1 MAAVARVC
9 PVPMVTQTFI
19 PVRKKYQYLR
29 MRDMLSA
36 ALRPGG
42 AGGMGL
48 FGSMGVAMAG
58 AVGVAPDSALME
70 SAPQVD
76 GDVVMSGMG
85 VGGQPMVRGGGGS
98 SRSGGLFSGMG
109 SAQGRGTSV
118 SA

>member
-1 MAAVARVC
+1 
-9 PVPMVTQTFI
+9 
-19 PVRKKYQYLR
+19 

-48 FGSMGVAMAG
+48 FG
-58 AVGVAPDSALME
+58 AVGVAPDSASME
-70 SAPQVD
+70 SVPQAD
-76 GDVVMSGMG
+76 GDVVMGGMG
-85 VGGQPMVRGGGGS
+85 IGGQPMVRGGGGS
-98 SRSGGLFSGMG
+98 SRGGGLFSGLG